1 MGPVNGN
8 TERSVGSQDDT
19 PKGRIAMGVLTLVKN
34 IYGRGPKRAK
44 VYLLDNAV
52 LVVLPGGFTR
62 AEELLWELGQGQSVK
77 DQRAL
82 VQEAMRSCFSE
93 VIESETGRKVKSLMS
108 SIDQGADVSSVVFL
122 LEPRSEDDQE
132 AAASAS
138 E

>member
-1 MGPVNGN
+1 
-8 TERSVGSQDDT
+8 
-19 PKGRIAMGVLTLVKN
+19 MGVLTLVKN

-52 LVVLPGGFTR
+52 LVVLSGGFTR
-62 AEELLWELGQGQSVK
+62 AEELLWELGEGQSVK

-82 VQEAMRSCFSE
+82 VQEAMRSCFCE
-93 VIESETGRKVKSLMS
+93 VIESETGRKVRSLMS
-108 SIDQGADVSSVVFL
+108 AIDQGADVSSAVFL
-122 LEPRSEDDQE
+122 LEPRSEENQE